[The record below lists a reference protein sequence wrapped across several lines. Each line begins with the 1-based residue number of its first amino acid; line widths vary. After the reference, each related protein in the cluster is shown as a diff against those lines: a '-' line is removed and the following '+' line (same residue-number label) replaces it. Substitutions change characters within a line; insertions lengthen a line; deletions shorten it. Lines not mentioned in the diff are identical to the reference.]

1 MVERII
7 AWILARGTN
16 KLRIVWLNSIMP
28 HLNYFLLKGFGV
40 HVGQNCEISALPT
53 YRIGRKARINI
64 GDNFRLSGSTL
75 INPLNNRRTVIAVSD
90 NAVLKIGNSVGMS
103 SPTLYI
109 QDSLV
114 IGNHVNLGGGY
125 GRARLRLPFFKLS

>member
-114 IGNHVNLGGGY
+114 IGNHVNLGGV
-125 GRARLRLPFFKLS
+125 RSCSTQTAIL